1 MDIAEAAPLK
11 LAAGAV
17 DELLQTAE
25 RLFAQAG
32 VENVALTQIVA
43 QAGQKNRS
51 ALHYHFGSR
60 AGVLTAVL
68 NRRLAAINARREAMM
83 NALPAHPTAAQ
94 VLHAEI
100 LPLAQVALEEPWGAD
115 YLSILA
121 QVVFHPQLLGEREVE
136 EAHLSGLRRGRVLLE
151 RAAPRPS
158 PAALDRRVRWFK
170 DSVVSAL
177 ARWMRDTPPPRR
189 TAANLSEL
197 VAELVAY
204 GAAGLTARAQ
214 PIETGSK
221 PHDQ

>member
-1 MDIAEAAPLK
+1 MDVAEAAPAK
-11 LAAGAV
+11 VAAGTV
-17 DELLQTAE
+17 DDLLQTAE
-25 RLFAQAG
+25 RLFAHAG
-32 VENVALTQIVA
+32 VENVALTQIVV
-43 QAGQKNRS
+43 QAGQRNRS

-68 NRRLAAINARREAMM
+68 NRRLAPINARREAMIGD
-83 NALPAHPTAAQ
+83 LPDSPTAAQ
-94 VLHAEI
+94 VLQAEI
-100 LPLAQVALEEPWGAD
+100 MPLAQVALEEPWGAD

-136 EAHLSGLRRGRVLLE
+136 AAHLSGLRRGRALLQ
-151 RAAPRPS
+151 RAAPPLD
-158 PAALDRRVRWFK
+158 AAVLDHRMRWFT
-170 DSVVSAL
+170 DSVVFAL
-177 ARWMRDTPPPRR
+177 ARWMRDTPAIAR

-214 PIETGSK
+214 PIEIGSK

>member
-1 MDIAEAAPLK
+1 VDIAEAAPVRA
-11 LAAGAV
+11 AAGTV

-43 QAGQKNRS
+43 QAGQRNRS

-83 NALPAHPTAAQ
+83 DALPADPTAAQ

-100 LPLAQVALEEPWGAD
+100 APLAQVALEEPWGAD
-115 YLSILA
+115 YISILA

-136 EAHLSGLRRGRVLLE
+136 DAHLSGLRRGRALLE
-151 RAAPRPS
+151 RAAPS
-158 PAALDRRVRWFK
+158 TSAATLDRRLRWFK
-170 DSVVSAL
+170 DSVVFAL
-177 ARWMRDTPPPRR
+177 ARWMRDAPAKAL
-189 TAANLSEL
+189 TAKNLSEL
-197 VAELVAY
+197 VAELVVY
-204 GAAGLTARAQ
+204 GAAGLTALDHSR
-214 PIETGSK
+214 ETGSK
-221 PHDQ
+221 PYDK